1 MRKRR
6 HKFTERPGSLH
17 ERPVTLV
24 AAPRKRSLQRR
35 ETRNYPEF
43 LCLFILMDHISNHM
57 QNQYA
62 KEAFDSPGS
71 GTWLWKRICDKN
83 EVALGD

>member
-1 MRKRR
+1 
-6 HKFTERPGSLH
+6 
-17 ERPVTLV
+17 
-24 AAPRKRSLQRR
+24 
-35 ETRNYPEF
+35 
-43 LCLFILMDHISNHM
+43 MDHISNHM